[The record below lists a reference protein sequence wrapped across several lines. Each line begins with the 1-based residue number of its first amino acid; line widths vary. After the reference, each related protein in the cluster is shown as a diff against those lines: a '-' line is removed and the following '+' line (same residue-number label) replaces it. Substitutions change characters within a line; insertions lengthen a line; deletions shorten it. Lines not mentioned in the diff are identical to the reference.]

1 MKNQVKDPLDK
12 LFSGLNNIA
21 PERPNPAFVQD
32 LEARLDA
39 LEKKRRKPL
48 FAWWIFSALGAVVLV
63 GTYFLLVPTRVK
75 SKTKATSSL
84 SISKAASTTS
94 SSIHKSST
102 APNSPTAPSSL
113 SPSSSP
119 SIRKVSSSLN
129 NASSTSTSFTT
140 STSTSLLAPA
150 AQFTTSTSEQIDVQ
164 QETYVINPVL
174 LSDEHEK
181 DSALTQNRLTLT
193 QPIPALPH
201 EVMPTKKR
209 VQHQFGLQFGVS
221 AIFSSFE
228 ADDVLYA
235 FPAPYTAKQIREWRE
250 LGERNTSSWDLNLR
264 YQCQFAHWGFQTGL
278 NYLEWGEQYKYEVIS
293 VEGTNRYQYVQ
304 IPLGLSYRMPL
315 QKLTLQPA
323 IGFGLGY
330 GMQRNGAYILPQNNG
345 VALVASS
352 KFVLNAYAQCE
363 LIYQVSEQL
372 QFSVSP
378 IYRYAFGKVVSD
390 PYIKNKYQSLGL
402 LTGFMFTLD

>member
-1 MKNQVKDPLDK
+1 MNNPVKDPLDK
-12 LFSGLNNIA
+12 LFASLNDA
-21 PERPNPAFVQD
+21 AHESPSAAFIQD

-39 LEKKRRKPL
+39 LEKKRRKPF

-63 GTYFLLVPTRVK
+63 STYFIFVPNRAKTKVPNK
-75 SKTKATSSL
+75 STTHAQSNSLSASKSTSSTISASSLASKTNASPPKSFSINTSSAIASTKLSSANSFSTSTAISSL
-84 SISKAASTTS
+84 S
-94 SSIHKSST
+94 SSI
-102 APNSPTAPSSL
+102 A
-113 SPSSSP
+113 
-119 SIRKVSSSLN
+119 
-129 NASSTSTSFTT
+129 ASSTKDS
-140 STSTSLLAPA
+140 
-150 AQFTTSTSEQIDVQ
+150 DVQ
-164 QETYVINPVL
+164 QETYMINPIL

-181 DSALTQNRLTLT
+181 DSVLIVD
-193 QPIPALPH
+193 QPAPVLPK
-201 EVMPTKKR
+201 EVAPTKKR
-209 VQHQFGLQFGVS
+209 VQHLFGLQFGVS

-250 LGERNTSSWDLNLR
+250 LGERNTSSWDFNLR
-264 YQCQFAHWGFQTGL
+264 YQCQFARWGFQTGL

-304 IPLGLSYRMPL
+304 VPLGLSYRIPL

-323 IGFGLGY
+323 IGVGLGY
-330 GMQRNGAYILPQNNG
+330 GMQRNGSYILPQNNG
-345 VALVASS
+345 VALVESR

-378 IYRYAFGKVVSD
+378 IYRYAFGQVVSD
-390 PYIKNKYQSLGL
+390 PYVKNKYQSLGL
-402 LTGFMFTLD
+402 LTGFMFNF